1 MAEKWNVL
9 DFEKPIETLEEQIS
23 QIKRLAAERGEDR
36 AAEIAEL
43 ENDRNRL
50 IATVFSNLTPWDVVL
65 IARHPKRPY
74 TLDYVN
80 MMMTDVVMLHGD
92 RLCADDK
99 AMVGA
104 WVRLAA
110 KRSCSWDSRRAE
122 T

>member
-99 AMVGA
+99 AMVGG
-104 WVRLAA
+104 L
-110 KRSCSWDSRRAE
+110 
-122 T
+122 